1 MGGVLHFF
9 ENPPNSL
16 IIWVPILFFGVI
28 VFLLWRTIQLMPKVR
43 PAAVDAQPRGACS
56 WSDVAGLDEVKEEL
70 CEVVEFLRRPER
82 FERLGARVPKG
93 LLLYG
98 PPGT

>member
-16 IIWVPILFFGVI
+16 LIWVPILFFGAI
-28 VFLLWRTIQLMPKVR
+28 VYLLWRTIQLMPKVR
-43 PAAVDAQPRGACS
+43 PAPLVASKRSTIG
-56 WSDVAGLDEVKEEL
+56 WGDVAGLDEVKEEL
-70 CEVVEFLRRPER
+70 SEVVDFLRTPER

-93 LLLYG
+93 ILLYG
-98 PPGT
+98 PPG